1 MNSDSDSDRE
11 IPNYDTTN
19 EQSDNFRRVISQW
32 KQKQLETLIGDDQD
46 TLKLNAYLKKASEAY
61 TDMKAYIEENKKK
74 TTIDKV
80 LLEALGDPTS
90 FSTDTRINI
99 LHTLFRDLVEFPFTY
114 DTTLINSFDGEEV
127 LDTEIVGNK

>member
-1 MNSDSDSDRE
+1 MNTDSDSDHE

-19 EQSDNFRRVISQW
+19 EHADNFRRILSEW
-32 KQKQLETLIGDDQD
+32 KQSQLDALIGEDQD
-46 TLKLNAYLKKASEAY
+46 TLKLNAYLKKASDTYAS
-61 TDMKAYIEENKKK
+61 MKEYIEDNKKGS
-74 TTIDKV
+74 IDKQ
-80 LLEALGDPTS
+80 LIEALGDPRE

-127 LDTEIVGNK
+127 LHTEIVGNK